1 MAAKLLHSLA
11 DDSADLQKQ
20 IGCMNG
26 IFQIFDRHHVLT
38 GRRKSLTL
46 GNGNANSINY
56 ERETVDTSYQQ
67 KDTVSQ
73 FHDSNIGGNV
83 KEKRRVSTESSRV
96 SFSSSCSSSPSSSE
110 FNRGVQPEASAY
122 DRANF
127 QESPTSDPEMTEG
140 NGFSHLGF
148 DLRDVV
154 RDSMYRE
161 ARGLLVKT
169 PMTRDE
175 GVRQSRRE
183 DSPRPYGLKQST
195 PVDLNESFRVLA
207 KLRETSQHYNEVGT
221 KDAPRYSVDSHDTL
235 KSRHKLKELPRLS
248 LDSRDRV
255 MRNSSVD
262 PKTSKLSESFSES
275 CSSSS
280 KKRPP
285 SVVAKLMGLET
296 LPGSPLGRDIHQFG
310 LNKTNISDQND
321 DPFSRSLREKN
332 LNRAIRFSPSSPR
345 SLGKDPASPRWRNSD
360 FVMKPLSNTRFPI
373 EPAPWKQADRN
384 RVLQKQASMP
394 VKAKPY
400 EAPNFPPTVY
410 SEMERRL
417 NDLEFKHSGKD
428 LRALKQILES
438 MQSKGFLD
446 TEKQLQSSNFAAQRD
461 YERESSA
468 TYNHAMPSRA
478 RVQSSSS
485 SSNQVYQSPIVIM
498 KPAKLVEK
506 AGIPASSL
514 IPIHSLSGI
523 NKIRREKPD
532 DKETSASNK
541 RVTKDRSPGI
551 RRAESC
557 TSSFDKKSDSRNVRS
572 SSKKP
577 QQVSKE
583 STSKSSGSVSPRLQ
597 QKKLEYD
604 KRSRP
609 PTPPDSSKS
618 RKPSNQQ
625 LVESTSP
632 GGRRRPRAQKSLQ
645 QNDDQLSQA
654 SNESRTSSHD
664 ICTQSETEASAWVE
678 KATEA
683 DGGKSPSVIEAAKAV
698 VSNLMQNKSSPR
710 FSEDGLSANLS
721 LVALEHP
728 SPISV
733 LDASTYR
740 ETEPSPVKTQ
750 GNVAH
755 DFCDDHCEDQWN
767 PAYSF
772 SETTSSFSPEINR
785 KKLQNVEHLVQKLR
799 RLNSSH
805 DEASQDYIASLCENA
820 DPTTDHRYISEILL
834 ASGLLLRD
842 LGSGLTTFQ
851 LHPSG
856 HPINPELFF
865 VLEQTKGSS
874 TMHLL
879 HKEESK
885 VLKNEKLN
893 RKLVF
898 DTVNEI
904 LVEKLALVEATA
916 NPLMKSYA
924 KMTKKAVSAQ
934 QLLKELCSAI
944 ETQQKQATKRSENF
958 LLEEEDDFLKSILA
972 EDVRI
977 RSGIWADFSGEIS
990 GLVLDVERLIF
1001 KDLVNEIVHAETSH
1015 LQAKSGRRRTL
1026 FADQ

>member
-1 MAAKLLHSLA
+1 
-11 DDSADLQKQ
+11 
-20 IGCMNG
+20 
-26 IFQIFDRHHVLT
+26 
-38 GRRKSLTL
+38 
-46 GNGNANSINY
+46 
-56 ERETVDTSYQQ
+56 
-67 KDTVSQ
+67 
-73 FHDSNIGGNV
+73 
-83 KEKRRVSTESSRV
+83 
-96 SFSSSCSSSPSSSE
+96 
-110 FNRGVQPEASAY
+110 
-122 DRANF
+122 
-127 QESPTSDPEMTEG
+127 MTEG
-140 NGFSHLGF
+140 NGFSHLGL

-161 ARGLLVKT
+161 ARGLLIKT
-169 PMTRDE
+169 PMTRE
-175 GVRQSRRE
+175 EVARHSRRE

-195 PVDLNESFRVLA
+195 PADLNESFRVLA
-207 KLRETSQHYNEVGT
+207 KLRETSQHYNETGK

-235 KSRHKLKELPRLS
+235 KSRQKQKELPRLS

-255 MRNSSVD
+255 MQNSGVD
-262 PKTSKLSESFSES
+262 PRSSKLSESFSES

-310 LNKTNISDQND
+310 FNKTSIFEQND

-400 EAPNFPPTVY
+400 EAPNFSPTVY

-446 TEKQLQSSNFAAQRD
+446 TEKQLQSSNVAAQKD
-461 YERESSA
+461 YERDNSA
-468 TYNHAMPSRA
+468 ASNHAMPSIT

-485 SSNQVYQSPIVIM
+485 SANQVYQSPIVIM

-514 IPIHSLSGI
+514 IPIHSLSGL
-523 NKIRREKPD
+523 NKIRREKPS
-532 DKETSASNK
+532 DKEISASNK
-541 RVTKDRSPGI
+541 RVTKDRSPGN
-551 RRAESC
+551 RRADTC
-557 TSSFDKKSDSRNVRS
+557 ISSFDKKSDSRSVRS

-618 RKPSNQQ
+618 RKLSNQQ

-632 GGRRRPRAQKSLQ
+632 GGRRRPKAQKSLQ

-654 SNESRTSSHD
+654 SNESRTSSND
-664 ICTQSETEASAWVE
+664 ICTQSETEASARVE

-710 FSEDGLSANLS
+710 FSEDGLSSNLS
-721 LVALEHP
+721 VVALEHP

-733 LDASTYR
+733 LDVSTYR
-740 ETEPSPVKTQ
+740 EIEPSPVKTQ

-755 DFCDDHCEDQWN
+755 DFGDEHCEDQWN

-805 DEASQDYIASLCENA
+805 DEASQDYIASLCENP

-904 LVEKLALVEATA
+904 LVEKLASVEATT
-916 NPLMKSYA
+916 NPLMKSSA
-924 KMTKKAVSAQ
+924 KMTKKTMSAQ
-934 QLLKELCSAI
+934 QLLKELCSAV
-944 ETQQKQATKRSENF
+944 ETLQKQATKRSESI
-958 LLEEEDDFLKSILA
+958 LLEEEDDFLKSVLA
-972 EDVRI
+972 EDVTI
-977 RSGIWADFSGEIS
+977 RSGNWADFSGEIS
-990 GLVLDVERLIF
+990 GLVLDVERLLF
-1001 KDLVNEIVHAETSH
+1001 KDLVNEIVHTETSR

-1026 FADQ
+1026 FAN

>member
-46 GNGNANSINY
+46 GSGNANSINI
-56 ERETVDTSYQQ
+56 ERDSVDTFYQA
-67 KDTVSQ
+67 KDTFQ
-73 FHDSNIGGNV
+73 DTNIGVNV
-83 KEKRRVSTESSRV
+83 KEKQRVSTESSRV
-96 SFSSSCSSSPSSSE
+96 SFSSSCSSSPSSPE
-110 FNRGVQPEASAY
+110 LIRGVQPEASAY
-122 DRANF
+122 DQANF
-127 QESPTSDPEMTEG
+127 PESPTSDSEMAEG
-140 NGFSHLGF
+140 NGFSQLGF

-154 RDSMYRE
+154 RDSMYRD
-161 ARGLLVKT
+161 ARGLSLKT
-169 PMTRDE
+169 PMTRE
-175 GVRQSRRE
+175 EVVRRSRRE

-195 PVDLNESFRVLA
+195 PADLSESFRFLA
-207 KLRETSQHYNEVGT
+207 KLRESPHHYNEVGA
-221 KDAPRYSVDSHDTL
+221 KGAPARYSVDSHDTL
-235 KSRHKLKELPRLS
+235 KSRQKLKELPRLS
-248 LDSRDRV
+248 LDSRERV
-255 MRNSSVD
+255 VQNSVVD
-262 PKTSKLSESFSES
+262 LKPVKLPE
-275 CSSSS
+275 SSSS
-280 KKRPP
+280 SNKKRPP

-296 LPGSPLGRDIHQFG
+296 LPGSPVGRDIHKLG
-310 LNKTNISDQND
+310 LNNTFDDNN

-332 LNRAIRFSPSSPR
+332 LNRTIRFSPSSPR
-345 SLGKDPASPRWRNSD
+345 SLGKDPSSPRWRNSD
-360 FVMKPLSNTRFPI
+360 FVMKPLSSSRFPI

-384 RVLQKQASMP
+384 RVLQKQP
-394 VKAKPY
+394 VKAA
-400 EAPNFPPTVY
+400 APPEVAKFPPTVY

-417 NDLEFKHSGKD
+417 NDLEFKDSGKD
-428 LRALKQILES
+428 LRALKQILEA
-438 MQSKGFLD
+438 MQSKVLLD
-446 TEKQLQSSNFAAQRD
+446 TEKQPQSSNMAAQRD
-461 YERESSA
+461 YA
-468 TYNHAMPSRA
+468 TSNQEMTSRT
-478 RVQSSSS
+478 RVPSS

-514 IPIHSLSGI
+514 IPIHSLSGGL

-532 DKETSASNK
+532 DKGASTSSK
-541 RVTKDRSPGI
+541 RVTKDISTGKGRV
-551 RRAESC
+551 ESSL
-557 TSSFDKKSDSRNVRS
+557 SSVDKKPNSRNVPS

-577 QQVSKE
+577 HKVSKE
-583 STSKSSGSVSPRLQ
+583 NGTSKSSGSVSPRLQ
-597 QKKLEYD
+597 QKKLEHD

-609 PTPPDSSKS
+609 PTPPSDFTKS
-618 RKPSNQQ
+618 RKPLNRQMA
-625 LVESTSP
+625 ESTSP
-632 GGRRRPRAQKSLQ
+632 GGRRRPKAQKSLQ
-645 QNDDQLSQA
+645 QSDDQVSQG

-664 ICTQSETEASAWVE
+664 MCTHSEAEA
-678 KATEA
+678 ATGAEQA
-683 DGGKSPSVIEAAKAV
+683 SVIEAAKAV

-710 FSEDGLSANLS
+710 FSEDGSSANLS

-733 LDASTYR
+733 LDTSIYR
-740 ETEPSPVKTQ
+740 EMEPSPVKTQ
-750 GNVAH
+750 GSYVVAH
-755 DFCDDHCEDQWN
+755 DSGDDEHCEDQWN

-772 SETTSSFSPEINR
+772 SETTSTFSPEINR

-799 RLNSSH
+799 RLNSTH
-805 DEASQDYIASLCENA
+805 DEANQDYIASLCETS
-820 DPTTDHRYISEILL
+820 DPNTDHRYISEILL

-874 TMHLL
+874 NTHLLL

-885 VLKNEKLN
+885 VLSKEKLN

-898 DTVNEI
+898 DTVNEL
-904 LVEKLALVEATA
+904 LVEKLASVEATT
-916 NPLMKSYA
+916 NPLMKSSA
-924 KMTKKAVSAQ
+924 KKAMSAQ
-934 QLLKELCSAI
+934 QLLKELCTEI
-944 ETQQKQATKRSENF
+944 ESLQRQATKRSENF

-972 EDVRI
+972 EDVMI
-977 RSGIWADFSGEIS
+977 RSGNWVDFSGEFS
-990 GLVLDVERLIF
+990 GLVLDVERLVF
-1001 KDLVNEIVHAETSH
+1001 KDLVSEIVHAETSR

>member
-46 GNGNANSINY
+46 GNGNVNSINI
-56 ERETVDTSYQQ
+56 ERDSVDTFYQA
-67 KDTVSQ
+67 KDTFQDANNV
-73 FHDSNIGGNV
+73 GNV
-83 KEKRRVSTESSRV
+83 KEKQRVSTESSRV
-96 SFSSSCSSSPSSSE
+96 SFSSSCSSSPSSPE
-110 FNRGVQPEASAY
+110 LNRGDQPESSAY
-122 DRANF
+122 EQANF
-127 QESPTSDPEMTEG
+127 PESPPTSDSEMAEG
-140 NGFSHLGF
+140 NGFSYLGV

-154 RDSMYRE
+154 RDSMYRD
-161 ARGLLVKT
+161 AKGISIKN
-169 PMTRDE
+169 PMTRE
-175 GVRQSRRE
+175 AAVRRSRRE

-195 PVDLNESFRVLA
+195 PADLSESFRFLA
-207 KLRETSQHYNEVGT
+207 KLRETPQRYNEVG
-221 KDAPRYSVDSHDTL
+221 AQPRYSVDSHDTL
-235 KSRHKLKELPRLS
+235 KSKQKLKELPRLS
-248 LDSRDRV
+248 LDSRERV
-255 MRNSSVD
+255 VRNSVD
-262 PKTSKLSESFSES
+262 DLKPVKLPESSNG
-275 CSSSS
+275 SSSS
-280 KKRPP
+280 SNKKRPP

-296 LPGSPLGRDIHQFG
+296 LPGSPVGSRDINKLA
-310 LNKTNISDQND
+310 LNTFDDNN

-332 LNRAIRFSPSSPR
+332 LNRTIRFSPSSPR
-345 SLGKDPASPRWRNSD
+345 SLGKDPSSPRWRNSD
-360 FVMKPLSNTRFPI
+360 FVMKPLSSSRFPI

-384 RVLQKQASMP
+384 RAMQKQP
-394 VKAKPY
+394 VKATQHEVPK
-400 EAPNFPPTVY
+400 FPPTVY

-417 NDLEFKHSGKD
+417 NDLEFKDSGKD
-428 LRALKQILES
+428 LRALKQILEA
-438 MQSKGFLD
+438 MQSKVYLD
-446 TEKQLQSSNFAAQRD
+446 TEKQPQPSNLAAQRD
-461 YERESSA
+461 YERA
-468 TYNHAMPSRA
+468 TSNQEMPSRT
-478 RVQSSSS
+478 RVPSS

-514 IPIHSLSGI
+514 IPIHSLSGGL

-532 DKETSASNK
+532 DKGASTSSK
-541 RVTKDRSPGI
+541 RVTKDRSPGKG
-551 RRAESC
+551 RAESSI
-557 TSSFDKKSDSRNVRS
+557 SSVDKKAESRNVRSS

-583 STSKSSGSVSPRLQ
+583 SSPSKSTGSVSPRLQ
-597 QKKLEYD
+597 QKKAEHD

-609 PTPPDSSKS
+609 PTPPSDSTKS
-618 RKPSNQQ
+618 RKPLNRQMA
-625 LVESTSP
+625 ESTSP
-632 GGRRRPRAQKSLQ
+632 GGKRRPKAQKSLQ
-645 QNDDQLSQA
+645 QNDDQVSQG

-664 ICTQSETEASAWVE
+664 MCTHSEAEGAIGVE
-678 KATEA
+678 QA

-710 FSEDGLSANLS
+710 FSEDGSSANLS
-721 LVALEHP
+721 LVTLEHP

-733 LDASTYR
+733 LDTSIYR
-740 ETEPSPVKTQ
+740 EMEPSPVKTQ
-750 GNVAH
+750 GYVVAH
-755 DFCDDHCEDQWN
+755 DSGDEHYEDQWN

-799 RLNSSH
+799 RLNSTH
-805 DEASQDYIASLCENA
+805 DEANQDYIASLCETS
-820 DPTTDHRYISEILL
+820 DPNTDHRYISEILL

-874 TMHLL
+874 TI

-885 VLKNEKLN
+885 VLNKEKLN

-898 DTVNEI
+898 DTVNEL
-904 LVEKLALVEATA
+904 LVEKLASVEATT
-916 NPLMKSYA
+916 NPLMKKSSA
-924 KMTKKAVSAQ
+924 KKAMSAQ
-934 QLLKELCSAI
+934 QLLKELCSDI
-944 ETQQKQATKRSENF
+944 ESLQKQARKRSENF

-972 EDVRI
+972 EDVMI
-977 RSGIWADFSGEIS
+977 RSGNWVDFSGEVS
-990 GLVLDVERLIF
+990 GLVLDVERLVF
-1001 KDLVNEIVHAETSH
+1001 KDLVNEIVHVETSR
-1015 LQAKSGRRRTL
+1015 LQVKSGRRRTL
-1026 FADQ
+1026 FAEQ

>member
-46 GNGNANSINY
+46 GNENANSINF
-56 ERETVDTSYQQ
+56 ERETVDTFYQT
-67 KDTVSQ
+67 KDT
-73 FHDSNIGGNV
+73 DTNTGGNV
-83 KEKRRVSTESSRV
+83 KEKQRVSTESSRV

-122 DRANF
+122 DQANF
-127 QESPTSDPEMTEG
+127 PESPTSDPEMTEG
-140 NGFSHLGF
+140 NGFSHLGV

-161 ARGLLVKT
+161 ARGLSVKT
-169 PMTRDE
+169 PMTRE
-175 GVRQSRRE
+175 EVVRRSRRE

-195 PVDLNESFRVLA
+195 PADLNESFRFLA
-207 KLRETSQHYNEVGT
+207 KLRETPQHYNEVGA

-235 KSRHKLKELPRLS
+235 KSRQRLKELPRLS
-248 LDSRDRV
+248 LDSRERV
-255 MRNSSVD
+255 VLNSSVD
-262 PKTSKLSESFSES
+262 LKSGKLSESFSGS
-275 CSSSS
+275 SSSS

-296 LPGSPLGRDIHQFG
+296 LPGSPLGRDIHQYG
-310 LNKTNISDQND
+310 LNKIDSFDHSN

-345 SLGKDPASPRWRNSD
+345 SLGKDPSSPRWRNSD
-360 FVMKPLSNTRFPI
+360 FVMKPLSSSRFPI

-384 RVLQKQASMP
+384 RVLQKQAMP
-394 VKAKPY
+394 VKSAPS
-400 EAPNFPPTVY
+400 EAPKFPPTVY

-417 NDLEFKHSGKD
+417 NELEFKHSGKD
-428 LRALKQILES
+428 LRALKQILEA
-438 MQSKGFLD
+438 MQSKGYLD
-446 TEKQLQSSNFAAQRD
+446 TEKQQQSSNSAAQRD
-461 YERESSA
+461 YERANPA
-468 TYNHAMPSRA
+468 TLNQAMPTRT
-478 RVQSSSS
+478 RVPSSSS
-485 SSNQVYQSPIVIM
+485 SSSQVYQSPIVIM

-514 IPIHSLSGI
+514 IPIHSLSGL
-523 NKIRREKPD
+523 NKARREIPD
-532 DKETSASNK
+532 GKGTSTSSK
-541 RVTKDRSPGI
+541 RVTKDRSPGN

-557 TSSFDKKSDSRNVRS
+557 TSSIDKKSDSRNVRS
-572 SSKKP
+572 SSSKKP
-577 QQVSKE
+577 HQVAKE

-609 PTPPDSSKS
+609 PTPPSDSSKS
-618 RKPSNQQ
+618 RKPPNRQ
-625 LVESTSP
+625 LAESTSP
-632 GGRRRPRAQKSLQ
+632 GGRRRPKAQKSLQ
-645 QNDDQLSQA
+645 QNEDQLSQA

-664 ICTQSETEASAWVE
+664 TCTQSEA
-678 KATEA
+678 EA

-710 FSEDGLSANLS
+710 FSEDGSSANLS

-733 LDASTYR
+733 LDASIYR
-740 ETEPSPVKTQ
+740 EIEPSPVKTQ

-755 DFCDDHCEDQWN
+755 DSGDEHCEDQWN

-820 DPTTDHRYISEILL
+820 DPNTDHRYISEILL

-874 TMHLL
+874 TTHLL

-885 VLKNEKLN
+885 VLNKEKLN

-904 LVEKLALVEATA
+904 LVEKLASVEATT
-916 NPLMKSYA
+916 NPWMKSSA
-924 KMTKKAVSAQ
+924 KMTKKAMSAQ
-934 QLLKELCSAI
+934 QLLKELCSEI
-944 ETQQKQATKRSENF
+944 ETLQKQATKRSENC

-972 EDVRI
+972 EDVMI
-977 RSGIWADFSGEIS
+977 RSGNWVDFNGEIT
-990 GLVLDVERLIF
+990 GLVLDVERLLF
-1001 KDLVNEIVHAETSH
+1001 KDLVNEIVHAEASR

>member
-11 DDSADLQKQ
+11 DDSAADLQKQ

-46 GNGNANSINY
+46 GSGNANSIND
-56 ERETVDTSYQQ
+56 ERESVDTIYQQ
-67 KDTVSQ
+67 KETYQ
-73 FHDSNIGGNV
+73 DSNTGGNV
-83 KEKRRVSTESSRV
+83 KEKQRVSTESSRV

-110 FNRGVQPEASAY
+110 FNRGVLPEASSAY

-127 QESPTSDPEMTEG
+127 PESPTSDPEMTEG
-140 NGFSHLGF
+140 NGFSHLGL

-161 ARGLLVKT
+161 ARGLLIKT
-169 PMTRDE
+169 PMTRE
-175 GVRQSRRE
+175 EVVRHSRRE

-195 PVDLNESFRVLA
+195 PADLNESFRVLA
-207 KLRETSQHYNEVGT
+207 KLRETSQHYNETGK

-235 KSRHKLKELPRLS
+235 KSRQKLKELPRLS
-248 LDSRDRV
+248 LDSREQV
-255 MRNSSVD
+255 MQNSGVD
-262 PKTSKLSESFSES
+262 PRSSKLSESFSES

-310 LNKTNISDQND
+310 LNKTSTSDQND

-400 EAPNFPPTVY
+400 EAPNFSPTVY

-417 NDLEFKHSGKD
+417 NELEFKHSGKD

-446 TEKQLQSSNFAAQRD
+446 TEKQLQSSNVAAQKD

-468 TYNHAMPSRA
+468 TSNHAMPSIT

-485 SSNQVYQSPIVIM
+485 SANQVYQSPIVIM

-514 IPIHSLSGI
+514 IPIHSLSVL
-523 NKIRREKPD
+523 NKIRREKPG

-541 RVTKDRSPGI
+541 RVTKDRSPVN
-551 RRAESC
+551 RRGDTF
-557 TSSFDKKSDSRNVRS
+557 TSSFDKKSDSRSVRS
-572 SSKKP
+572 TSKRP

-632 GGRRRPRAQKSLQ
+632 GGKRRPKARKSLQ
-645 QNDDQLSQA
+645 QNDDQSQA
-654 SNESRTSSHD
+654 SNESRTSSND
-664 ICTQSETEASAWVE
+664 VCTQSETEASSCVD

-710 FSEDGLSANLS
+710 FSEDGLSAKLS
-721 LVALEHP
+721 VVALEHP

-740 ETEPSPVKTQ
+740 EIEPSPVKTQ
-750 GNVAH
+750 GNVAD
-755 DFCDDHCEDQWN
+755 DFGDEHCEDQWN

-799 RLNSSH
+799 RLNSNH
-805 DEASQDYIASLCENA
+805 DEASQDYIASLCENP

-874 TMHLL
+874 TMHL

-904 LVEKLALVEATA
+904 LVEKLASVEATT
-916 NPLMKSYA
+916 NPLMKSSA

-934 QLLKELCSAI
+934 QLLKELCSAV
-944 ETQQKQATKRSENF
+944 ETLQKQATKRSESF
-958 LLEEEDDFLKSILA
+958 LLEEEDDFLKNILA
-972 EDVRI
+972 EDVTI
-977 RSGIWADFSGEIS
+977 RSGNWADFSGEIS
-990 GLVLDVERLIF
+990 GLVLDVERLLF
-1001 KDLVNEIVHAETSH
+1001 KDLVSEVVHAETSR

>member
-46 GNGNANSINY
+46 GNGNATSINF
-56 ERETVDTSYQQ
+56 ERDSADTFYQTKET
-67 KDTVSQ
+67 
-73 FHDSNIGGNV
+73 DSNVGGNV
-83 KEKRRVSTESSRV
+83 KEKQRVSTESSRV
-96 SFSSSCSSSPSSSE
+96 SFSSSCSSSLSSSE
-110 FNRGVQPEASAY
+110 FNRGAQPEASSAY
-122 DRANF
+122 DQAIF
-127 QESPTSDPEMTEG
+127 PESPTSDPEMSER
-140 NGFSHLGF
+140 NGFSHLGL

-161 ARGLLVKT
+161 ARGISVKA
-169 PMTRDE
+169 PMTRE
-175 GVRQSRRE
+175 EVVRRSSRRE
-183 DSPRPYGLKQST
+183 DSPRPYSLKQST
-195 PVDLNESFRVLA
+195 PADLNESFRFLA
-207 KLRETSQHYNEVGT
+207 KLRETHYNEVGA
-221 KDAPRYSVDSHDTL
+221 KDAAPRYSVDSHDTL
-235 KSRHKLKELPRLS
+235 KSRQKLKELPRLS
-248 LDSRDRV
+248 LDSRERV
-255 MRNSSVD
+255 MRNSNSGVD
-262 PKTSKLSESFSES
+262 LKPESLPG
-275 CSSSS
+275 SSSS
-280 KKRPP
+280 SNKKRPP

-296 LPGSPLGRDIHQFG
+296 LPGSPLGRDIHHQFG
-310 LNKTNISDQND
+310 LNKSDTFEQNN

-332 LNRAIRFSPSSPR
+332 LNRSIRFSPSSPR
-345 SLGKDPASPRWRNSD
+345 SLGKDPSSPRWRNSD
-360 FVMKPLSNTRFPI
+360 FVMKPLSSSRFPI
-373 EPAPWKQADRN
+373 EPAPWKQSDRN
-384 RVLQKQASMP
+384 RVLQKQA
-394 VKAKPY
+394 VKA
-400 EAPNFPPTVY
+400 APSKFSPTVY
-410 SEMERRL
+410 SEMEKRL
-417 NDLEFKHSGKD
+417 SELEFKHSGKD
-428 LRALKQILES
+428 LRALKQILEA

-446 TEKQLQSSNFAAQRD
+446 TEKQPQPSNLAAQRD
-461 YERESSA
+461 YERANSVAS
-468 TYNHAMPSRA
+468 NRVVPSKT
-478 RVQSSSS
+478 RVSSSS
-485 SSNQVYQSPIVIM
+485 SSSPSSNQVYQSPIVIM

-514 IPIHSLSGI
+514 IPIHSLTGL
-523 NKIRREKPD
+523 NKVRREVSDSKG
-532 DKETSASNK
+532 TSTSSK
-541 RVTKDRSPGI
+541 RVTKGD

-557 TSSFDKKSDSRNVRS
+557 TSSVDTRYHSRNVRS
-572 SSKKP
+572 SLKKP
-577 QQVSKE
+577 HQVSKE
-583 STSKSSGSVSPRLQ
+583 SSTSGSVSPRLQ
-597 QKKLEYD
+597 QHKKLEYD

-609 PTPPDSSKS
+609 PTPPSDSSKA
-618 RKPSNQQ
+618 RKPPHRQ
-625 LVESTSP
+625 LAESTSP
-632 GGRRRPRAQKSLQ
+632 GGRSRLKARKSLQ

-664 ICTQSETEASAWVE
+664 MCTQSEAGVE
-678 KATEA
+678 QATEA

-710 FSEDGLSANLS
+710 FSEEGSPANLS
-721 LVALEHP
+721 LAALEHP

-733 LDASTYR
+733 LDTSIYR

-750 GNVAH
+750 GNVAAH
-755 DFCDDHCEDQWN
+755 DSGDEHCEDQWN

-805 DEASQDYIASLCENA
+805 DEASQDYIASLCETA
-820 DPTTDHRYISEILL
+820 DPNTNHRYISEILL

-874 TMHLL
+874 STTHLL

-885 VLKNEKLN
+885 VVNKEKLN
-893 RKLVF
+893 RKMVF

-904 LVEKLALVEATA
+904 LVEKLALVEATK
-916 NPLMKSYA
+916 NPLMKSSA
-924 KMTKKAVSAQ
+924 KKATSAQ
-934 QLLKELCSAI
+934 QLLKELCSDI
-944 ETQQKQATKRSENF
+944 ETLQKQATKRSEDF

-972 EDVRI
+972 EDVMI
-977 RSGIWADFSGEIS
+977 RSGNWVDFNGEIS

-1001 KDLVNEIVHAETSH
+1001 KDLVNEIVHAETTSRM
-1015 LQAKSGRRRTL
+1015 QAKSGRRRTL

>member
-46 GNGNANSINY
+46 GNGNAININY
-56 ERETVDTSYQQ
+56 ERDSVDTIYQQ
-67 KDTVSQ
+67 KETFQ
-73 FHDSNIGGNV
+73 DSNIGGNV

-110 FNRGVQPEASAY
+110 FNRGVQPDASAY

-140 NGFSHLGF
+140 NGFSHLGL

-161 ARGLLVKT
+161 ARGLLSKT
-169 PMTRDE
+169 PMTRE
-175 GVRQSRRE
+175 EVVRQSRRE

-195 PVDLNESFRVLA
+195 PMDLNESFRVLA
-207 KLRETSQHYNEVGT
+207 RLRETSQHYNELGM

-235 KSRHKLKELPRLS
+235 KSRQKLKELPRLS
-248 LDSRDRV
+248 LDSRERAT
-255 MRNSSVD
+255 RNSSVD
-262 PKTSKLSESFSES
+262 PKSSKLSESFSES

-360 FVMKPLSNTRFPI
+360 FVMKPLSNTRFPV
-373 EPAPWKQADRN
+373 EPAPWKHADRN

-446 TEKQLQSSNFAAQRD
+446 TEKQQQSTNFAVQRD
-461 YERESSA
+461 YERENSA
-468 TYNHAMPSRA
+468 TSNHAMSSRT
-478 RVQSSSS
+478 RVQSS

-514 IPIHSLSGI
+514 IPIHSLTGI
-523 NKIRREKPD
+523 KKIRREKPD
-532 DKETSASNK
+532 DKGTSASNSK
-541 RVTKDRSPGI
+541 RVTKDCSPGN

-583 STSKSSGSVSPRLQ
+583 SASKSSGSVSPRLQ

-632 GGRRRPRAQKSLQ
+632 GGRRRPKGQKSLQ
-645 QNDDQLSQA
+645 QVDDQLSQA
-654 SNESRTSSHD
+654 SNESRTSSHG
-664 ICTQSETEASAWVE
+664 ICTQSETEASACVE
-678 KATEA
+678 KSTEA

-755 DFCDDHCEDQWN
+755 DFGDENCEDQWN

-874 TMHLL
+874 TTHLL

-898 DTVNEI
+898 DLVNEI
-904 LVEKLALVEATA
+904 LVEKLASVEATT

-924 KMTKKAVSAQ
+924 KVTKKAVSAQ

-972 EDVRI
+972 EDVTI
-977 RSGIWADFSGEIS
+977 RSGNWADFSGEMS
-990 GLVLDVERLIF
+990 GLVLDVERLVF
-1001 KDLVNEIVHAETSH
+1001 KDLVNEIVHAETSR

>member
-46 GNGNANSINY
+46 GSGNANSINI
-56 ERETVDTSYQQ
+56 ERDSVDTFYQA
-67 KDTVSQ
+67 KDTFQ
-73 FHDSNIGGNV
+73 DTNIGVNV
-83 KEKRRVSTESSRV
+83 KEKQRVSTESSRV
-96 SFSSSCSSSPSSSE
+96 SFSSSCSSSPSSPE
-110 FNRGVQPEASAY
+110 LIRGVQPEASAY
-122 DRANF
+122 DQANF
-127 QESPTSDPEMTEG
+127 PESPTSDSEMAEG
-140 NGFSHLGF
+140 NGFSQLGF

-154 RDSMYRE
+154 RDSMYRD
-161 ARGLLVKT
+161 ARGLSLKT
-169 PMTRDE
+169 PMTRE
-175 GVRQSRRE
+175 EVVRRSRRE

-195 PVDLNESFRVLA
+195 PADLSESFRFLA
-207 KLRETSQHYNEVGT
+207 KLRESPHHYNEVGA
-221 KDAPRYSVDSHDTL
+221 KGAPARYSVDSHDTL
-235 KSRHKLKELPRLS
+235 KSRQKLKELPRLS
-248 LDSRDRV
+248 LDSRERV
-255 MRNSSVD
+255 VQNSVVD
-262 PKTSKLSESFSES
+262 LKPVKLPE
-275 CSSSS
+275 SSSS
-280 KKRPP
+280 SNKKRPP

-296 LPGSPLGRDIHQFG
+296 LPGSPVGRDIHKLG
-310 LNKTNISDQND
+310 LNNTFDDNN

-332 LNRAIRFSPSSPR
+332 LNRTIRFSPSSPR
-345 SLGKDPASPRWRNSD
+345 SLGKDPSSPRWRNSD
-360 FVMKPLSNTRFPI
+360 FVMKPLSSSRFPI

-384 RVLQKQASMP
+384 RVLQKQP
-394 VKAKPY
+394 VKAA
-400 EAPNFPPTVY
+400 APPEVAKFPPTVY

-417 NDLEFKHSGKD
+417 NDLEFKDSGKD
-428 LRALKQILES
+428 LRALKQILEA
-438 MQSKGFLD
+438 MQSKVLLD
-446 TEKQLQSSNFAAQRD
+446 TEKQPQSSNMAAQRD
-461 YERESSA
+461 YA
-468 TYNHAMPSRA
+468 TSNQEMTSRT
-478 RVQSSSS
+478 RVPSS

-514 IPIHSLSGI
+514 IPIHSLSGGL

-532 DKETSASNK
+532 DKGASTSSK
-541 RVTKDRSPGI
+541 RVTKDISTGKGRV
-551 RRAESC
+551 ESSL
-557 TSSFDKKSDSRNVRS
+557 SSVDKKPNSRNVPS

-577 QQVSKE
+577 HKVSKE
-583 STSKSSGSVSPRLQ
+583 NGTSKSSGSVSPRLQ
-597 QKKLEYD
+597 QKKLEHD

-609 PTPPDSSKS
+609 PTPPSDFTKS
-618 RKPSNQQ
+618 RKPLNRQMA
-625 LVESTSP
+625 ESTSP
-632 GGRRRPRAQKSLQ
+632 GGRRRPKAQKSLQ
-645 QNDDQLSQA
+645 QSDDQVSQG

-664 ICTQSETEASAWVE
+664 MCTHSEAEA
-678 KATEA
+678 ATGAEQA
-683 DGGKSPSVIEAAKAV
+683 SVIEAAKAV

-710 FSEDGLSANLS
+710 FSEDGSSANLS

-733 LDASTYR
+733 LDTSIYR
-740 ETEPSPVKTQ
+740 EMEPSPVKTQ
-750 GNVAH
+750 GYVVAH
-755 DFCDDHCEDQWN
+755 DSGDDEHCEDQWN

-772 SETTSSFSPEINR
+772 SETTSTFSPEINR

-799 RLNSSH
+799 RLNSTH
-805 DEASQDYIASLCENA
+805 DEANQDYIASLCETS
-820 DPTTDHRYISEILL
+820 DPNTDHRYISEILL

-874 TMHLL
+874 NTHLLL

-885 VLKNEKLN
+885 VLSKEKLN

-898 DTVNEI
+898 DTVNEL
-904 LVEKLALVEATA
+904 LVEKLASVEATT
-916 NPLMKSYA
+916 NPLMKSSA
-924 KMTKKAVSAQ
+924 KKAMSAQ
-934 QLLKELCSAI
+934 QLLKELCTEI
-944 ETQQKQATKRSENF
+944 ESLQRQATKRSENF

-972 EDVRI
+972 EDVMI
-977 RSGIWADFSGEIS
+977 RSGNWVDFSGEFS

-1001 KDLVNEIVHAETSH
+1001 KDLVSEIVHAETSR

-1026 FADQ
+1026 FSGQ

>member
-46 GNGNANSINY
+46 GNGNANSINF
-56 ERETVDTSYQQ
+56 ERDSVDTFYQQ
-67 KDTVSQ
+67 KETFQ
-73 FHDSNIGGNV
+73 DSNIGGNV
-83 KEKRRVSTESSRV
+83 KEKQRVSTESSRV
-96 SFSSSCSSSPSSSE
+96 SFSSSCSSSLSSSE

-127 QESPTSDPEMTEG
+127 PESPSSDPEMTEG
-140 NGFSHLGF
+140 NGFSHLGL

-154 RDSMYRE
+154 RDSMYKE
-161 ARGLLVKT
+161 ARGLLVKS
-169 PMTRDE
+169 PMTRE
-175 GVRQSRRE
+175 EVVRRSRRE

-207 KLRETSQHYNEVGT
+207 KLRETSQHYNE
-221 KDAPRYSVDSHDTL
+221 
-235 KSRHKLKELPRLS
+235 KLKELPRLS
-248 LDSRDRV
+248 LDGRERV
-255 MRNSSVD
+255 IRNSSVD
-262 PKTSKLSESFSES
+262 PKSSKLSESFSGS

-296 LPGSPLGRDIHQFG
+296 LPGSPLGRDINQFG
-310 LNKTNISDQND
+310 LNKTNIFDQND

-360 FVMKPLSNTRFPI
+360 FVMKPLSSSKFPI
-373 EPAPWKQADRN
+373 EPAPWKQTDRN

-394 VKAKPY
+394 VKAKPP
-400 EAPNFPPTVY
+400 EAPNFSPTVY
-410 SEMERRL
+410 SEMEKRL

-428 LRALKQILES
+428 LRALKQILEA

-446 TEKQLQSSNFAAQRD
+446 TEKQPQSSSNFAAQRD
-461 YERESSA
+461 FERASSA
-468 TYNHAMPSRA
+468 TSNHAMPSRT

-485 SSNQVYQSPIVIM
+485 SFNQVYQSPIVIM

-514 IPIHSLSGI
+514 IPIHSLSGL

-532 DKETSASNK
+532 DKETS
-541 RVTKDRSPGI
+541 
-551 RRAESC
+551 
-557 TSSFDKKSDSRNVRS
+557 TSSK
-572 SSKKP
+572 
-577 QQVSKE
+577 QVSKE

-609 PTPPDSSKS
+609 PTPPSDSSKS
-618 RKPSNQQ
+618 RKPLNRQP
-625 LVESTSP
+625 VESTSP
-632 GGRRRPRAQKSLQ
+632 GGRRRPKTQKSLQ

-664 ICTQSETEASAWVE
+664 MCTQSETEAATGVE
-678 KATEA
+678 QATEA

-710 FSEDGLSANLS
+710 FSEDGSSANLS

-733 LDASTYR
+733 LDTSIYR
-740 ETEPSPVKTQ
+740 EMEPSPVKTQ

-755 DFCDDHCEDQWN
+755 DSGDEHCEDQWN

-805 DEASQDYIASLCENA
+805 DEANQDYIASLCENS
-820 DPTTDHRYISEILL
+820 DPSTDHRYISEILL

-874 TMHLL
+874 TTHLL

-904 LVEKLALVEATA
+904 LVEKLASVEATT
-916 NPLMKSYA
+916 NPLTKSSA
-924 KMTKKAVSAQ
+924 KMAKKAMSAQ
-934 QLLKELCSAI
+934 QLLKELCLTI
-944 ETQQKQATKRSENF
+944 ETLQKQASKRSENF

-972 EDVRI
+972 EDVMI
-977 RSGIWADFSGEIS
+977 RSGNWADFNGEIS
-990 GLVLDVERLIF
+990 GLVLDVERLLF
-1001 KDLVNEIVHAETSH
+1001 KDLVNEIIHAEISR

-1026 FADQ
+1026 FAEP

>member
-1 MAAKLLHSLA
+1 MW
-11 DDSADLQKQ
+11 
-20 IGCMNG
+20 C
-26 IFQIFDRHHVLT
+26 
-38 GRRKSLTL
+38 
-46 GNGNANSINY
+46 NGNADRINF
-56 ERETVDTSYQQ
+56 ERDSVDTFYPT
-67 KDTVSQ
+67 KDTFQDANV
-73 FHDSNIGGNV
+73 GGNV
-83 KEKRRVSTESSRV
+83 KEKQRVSTESSRV
-96 SFSSSCSSSPSSSE
+96 SFSSSCSSSSPSSSE
-110 FNRGVQPEASAY
+110 LNRGVRPEASAY
-122 DRANF
+122 EQANF
-127 QESPTSDPEMTEG
+127 TESPTSDPEMTEG
-140 NGFSHLGF
+140 NGFSHLGL

-161 ARGLLVKT
+161 ARG

-175 GVRQSRRE
+175 VVRRSRRE

-195 PVDLNESFRVLA
+195 PADLNESFRFLA
-207 KLRETSQHYNEVGT
+207 KLRETPQHYSEVGAR
-221 KDAPRYSVDSHDTL
+221 DAPRYSVDSHDTL
-235 KSRHKLKELPRLS
+235 KSRQKLKELPRLS
-248 LDSRDRV
+248 LDSRERV
-255 MRNSSVD
+255 MQNANVD
-262 PKTSKLSESFSES
+262 LKSAKLSESFSG
-275 CSSSS
+275 SSSS
-280 KKRPP
+280 NKKRPP
-285 SVVAKLMGLET
+285 SVVAKLMGLDT
-296 LPGSPLGRDIHQFG
+296 LPSSPLGRDSLQFG
-310 LNKTNISDQND
+310 LIKVDTSDHNN
-321 DPFSRSLREKN
+321 DPFSRSVKEKN
-332 LNRAIRFSPSSPR
+332 LNRSIRFSPSSPR
-345 SLGKDPASPRWRNSD
+345 SLGKDPSSPRWRNSD
-360 FVMKPLSNTRFPI
+360 FVMKPLSSSKFPM

-394 VKAKPY
+394 VKPVPSEVPK
-400 EAPNFPPTVY
+400 FPPTVY

-428 LRALKQILES
+428 LRALKQILEA

-446 TEKQLQSSNFAAQRD
+446 TEKQPQPSNLAAQRD
-461 YERESSA
+461 SA
-468 TYNHAMPSRA
+468 TSNQAMPSKT
-478 RVQSSSS
+478 RVPASSS

-514 IPIHSLSGI
+514 IPIHSLSGL

-532 DKETSASNK
+532 DKGTSTSST
-541 RVTKDRSPGI
+541 RVTKDRNPGN

-557 TSSFDKKSDSRNVRS
+557 TSSIDKKSDSRSVQS

-577 QQVSKE
+577 QQVAKE
-583 STSKSSGSVSPRLQ
+583 STSKNSGSVSPRLQ

-609 PTPPDSSKS
+609 PTPPSDSSKS
-618 RKPSNQQ
+618 RKPLNRQ
-625 LVESTSP
+625 LAESTSP
-632 GGRRRPRAQKSLQ
+632 GGRRRPTAQKTLQ
-645 QNDDQLSQA
+645 QNDDQYSQM
-654 SNESRTSSHD
+654 SYEPRMSSHD
-664 ICTQSETEASAWVE
+664 MCTQSEAEAAAGVE
-678 KATEA
+678 QATEA

-710 FSEDGLSANLS
+710 FSEDGSSGNLS

-733 LDASTYR
+733 LDGSMYR
-740 ETEPSPVKTQ
+740 EIEPSPVKAQ
-750 GNVAH
+750 GNVVH
-755 DFCDDHCEDQWN
+755 DFGDEHCEDQWN

-805 DEASQDYIASLCENA
+805 DEANQDYIGSLCENA
-820 DPTTDHRYISEILL
+820 DPNTDHRYISEILL

-879 HKEESK
+879 HKDESK
-885 VLKNEKLN
+885 VLTKEKLN

-904 LVEKLALVEATA
+904 LVEKLASVEATT
-916 NPLMKSYA
+916 NPLMKSSA
-924 KMTKKAVSAQ
+924 KMTKKAMSAQ
-934 QLLKELCSAI
+934 QLLKELCSTI
-944 ETQQKQATKRSENF
+944 ETMQKQATKRSENF
-958 LLEEEDDFLKSILA
+958 LLEEEDDFLRSVLA
-972 EDVRI
+972 EDVMV
-977 RSGIWADFSGEIS
+977 RSGNWVDFNGEIS

-1001 KDLVNEIVHAETSH
+1001 KDLVNEIVHAETSRM
-1015 LQAKSGRRRTL
+1015 QAKSGRRRTL
-1026 FADQ
+1026 FAGQ